1 MEVVIYHNPK
11 CSKSRKT
18 LELLNSRNIEPRIIE
33 YLKSP
38 LDREQLSGILRMLDL
53 APRDL
58 VRTGEVE
65 YRDSGLANPEVS
77 NDQLLQAIV
86 EYPVLMQRPIVVCN
100 GKAAIGRPPEQVL
113 EIL

>member
-18 LELLNSRNIEPRIIE
+18 LELLRSRNIEPRIIE
-33 YLKSP
+33 YLQSP
-38 LDREQLSGILRMLDL
+38 LDREQLSGILRLLDL
-53 APRDL
+53 APRGL
-58 VRTGEVE
+58 MRTGEAE

-77 NDQLLQAIV
+77 NDQLLQAMV